1 MTEAVFAAFA
11 VGAVFGFVLG
21 SEGGNDEPADSV
33 AGLLEDRRE
42 ALREDYREGRISHDR
57 FASEIELLEDP
68 RTEDVMYAV
77 TDVDGIGPATALEIA
92 REYRTKADLVEADV
106 DDLRRV
112 NGVGENRARAMRSRM
127 EAVEREVAP

>member
-1 MTEAVFAAFA
+1 MTEAIVFAVA
-11 VGAVFGFVLG
+11 VGIVVGFILG
-21 SEGGNDEPADSV
+21 NESGGDEPADSV
-33 AGLLEDRRE
+33 AGLLKERRE
-42 ALREDYREGRISHDR
+42 ALREDYREGRISHER

-92 REYRTKADLVEADV
+92 REYRTTADLVDADV
-106 DDLRRV
+106 DDLEEV

-127 EAVEREVAP
+127 EAVEREAAA